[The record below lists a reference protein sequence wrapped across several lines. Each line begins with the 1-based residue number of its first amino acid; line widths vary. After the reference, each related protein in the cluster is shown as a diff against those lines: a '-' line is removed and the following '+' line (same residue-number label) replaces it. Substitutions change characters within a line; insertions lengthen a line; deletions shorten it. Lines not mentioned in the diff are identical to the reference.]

1 MAARA
6 PGVAASGVTLVLHPH
21 RAIQAAG
28 PACLALAAVGIA
40 AGAVAAVLLVPV
52 GLVLLPALVQRVEV
66 DGRSIRRRGVRGW
79 EDPVGLDSVIVLRL
93 RRIPWPGL
101 ERIRRAYRWGRF
113 CSVPLRLRLA
123 SAERVVLQLN
133 VVWWSGWSALARY
146 LAMRPTVQSD
156 GRTRIRLERY
166 G

>member
-1 MAARA
+1 M
-6 PGVAASGVTLVLHPH
+6 TLVLHPH